1 MYTIPVWHLS
11 KCFLN
16 DTPLSLLI
24 TRVIT
29 RNYAWFSIF
38 PWNTAPFNSQRMHK
52 HDRVAFLLSTA
63 LPLYVSIPHHL
74 HHQPPAPQH
83 THTHTHIQS
92 QRSNQRLGQV
102 QFNCHSAWILW
113 VRIGYTKKNTRE
125 TLTRYFDGW
134 KWSTET
140 YYWRTE
146 AWKSPMR
153 GFLLSFASVIE

>member
-29 RNYAWFSIF
+29 RNYAWFSLF

-63 LPLYVSIPHHL
+63 LPLYISIPHHL
-74 HHQPPAPQH
+74 HHNPLPCNTH
-83 THTHTHIQS
+83 THTHTESEIKSETWSGTVQLPLSMDTMS
-92 QRSNQRLGQV
+92 QN
-102 QFNCHSAWILW
+102 
-113 VRIGYTKKNTRE
+113 RIYEKNTRE

-153 GFLLSFASVIE
+153 GFLLSFASVVE